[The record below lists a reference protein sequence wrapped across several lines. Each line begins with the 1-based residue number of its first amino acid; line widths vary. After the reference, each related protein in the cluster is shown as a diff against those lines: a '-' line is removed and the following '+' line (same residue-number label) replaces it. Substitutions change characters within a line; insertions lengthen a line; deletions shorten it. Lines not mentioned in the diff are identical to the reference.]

1 MNPDFPLDLHLYKDI
16 AAISRAVN
24 NKLRQRMLR
33 TIHTKGRLTVTEL
46 RIELKIEQSA
56 TSTHLKVLREAGFVV
71 AKREGKS
78 VYYSIDYK
86 RINDMQGIFKKL
98 LL

>member
-1 MNPDFPLDLHLYKDI
+1 MKPDFPLDLYLYKGI
-16 AAISRAVN
+16 AAITRAVN
-24 NKLRQRMLR
+24 NKLRQKMLH
-33 TIHTKGRLTVTEL
+33 TIHKKGRLTVTEL
-46 RIELKIEQSA
+46 KVEMKIEQSS

-71 AKREGKS
+71 AKREGQN

-86 RINDMQGIFKKL
+86 RLNEVQGIFKKL